1 MENQELIEAIKN
13 CGVKK
18 SQIEADLGM
27 PKNSLSA
34 MLSGVKPMPSK
45 WVDALT
51 VYIHPI
57 PKEVPKQ
64 KFESDVVVIKT
75 PKETVEQTKVQMVVK
90 PKGLS
95 EPQPLVS
102 NPVKMPKGI
111 EFALG
116 SDLLKSTPKST
127 FQLMLIEFNGLVME
141 QPPVSQVKA
150 QLLDLLKR
158 AEHPEFTIR
167 QVEAIRERCINYL
180 NGTYGVSAKKDSY
193 NNSK

>member
-51 VYIHPI
+51 GYVNGSTM
-57 PKEVPKQ
+57 PKEVPEQ
-64 KFESDVVVIKT
+64 
-75 PKETVEQTKVQMVVK
+75 KETVELMGSYPISKEKPEIRPEPAVFVPNPISV
-90 PKGLS
+90 PKG
-95 EPQPLVS
+95 V
-102 NPVKMPKGI
+102 N
-111 EFALG
+111 FALG

-141 QPPVSQVKA
+141 QPPVSQVKN
-150 QLLDLLKR
+150 QLLHLLKS

-193 NNSK
+193 NNAK

>member
-1 MENQELIEAIKN
+1 MENQELIESIKN

-18 SQIEADLGM
+18 SQIESDLGM

-34 MLSGVKPMPSK
+34 MLSGVKPMPLK
-45 WVDALT
+45 WVKPLIWYVVDGGK
-51 VYIHPI
+51 
-57 PKEVPKQ
+57 PKEVPEQ
-64 KFESDVVVIKT
+64 
-75 PKETVEQTKVQMVVK
+75 KETVELMGGYPISKEK
-90 PKGLS
+90 PEIKP
-95 EPQPLVS
+95 EPQPLVP

-116 SDLLKSTPKST
+116 SDLLKSTPKSS
-127 FQLMLIEFNGLVME
+127 FQLMLAEFNGLVME
-141 QPPVSQVKA
+141 QPPVSQVKN

-193 NNSK
+193 NNK

>member
-51 VYIHPI
+51 GYANKPSGFVESKKEIPEEVKKEIERAFEKSEPAVFVPNPI
-57 PKEVPKQ
+57 SVPKG
-64 KFESDVVVIKT
+64 V
-75 PKETVEQTKVQMVVK
+75 
-90 PKGLS
+90 
-95 EPQPLVS
+95 
-102 NPVKMPKGI
+102 N
-111 EFALG
+111 FALG

-127 FQLMLIEFNGLVME
+127 FQLMLAEFNGLVME
-141 QPPVSQVKA
+141 QPPVSQVKN

-180 NGTYGVSAKKDSY
+180 DGTYGVSAKKDSY
-193 NNSK
+193 NNQKS